1 MIVVL
6 RGVLVAAAFVAA
18 GFTPAAW
25 AQDNLPADTPPE
37 PDAAFSQNDTF
48 PSGDIA
54 VKLDLATVVRIPAG
68 TDTLALGNPAIADVT
83 RPRAG
88 GFTVVTGKSYGTTNM
103 LALDSNGQILHETMI
118 HVKAPR
124 DTTLTVQ
131 RGLAR
136 ETWSCQ
142 PRCEPT
148 VTLGDAPEYFG
159 GSSGQVGSRNGLA
172 RQN

>member
-1 MIVVL
+1 MIVVF
-6 RGVLVAAAFVAA
+6 RGVLIAAALVAA
-18 GFTPAAW
+18 GFAPAAR
-25 AQDNLPADTPPE
+25 AQEDLPAELPPAPEAALTE
-37 PDAAFSQNDTF
+37 PDVF
-48 PSGDIA
+48 PSSEVA
-54 VKLDLATVVRIPAG
+54 VKLDLATVIRIPAG

-88 GFTVVTGKSYGTTNM
+88 GYTVVTGKSYGTTNM
-103 LALDSNGQILHETMI
+103 LALGSDGQILHEMTI

-131 RGLAR
+131 RGLSR

-148 VTLGDAPEYFG
+148 VTLGDAPDYFG
-159 GSSGQVGSRNGLA
+159 GSSGQIGSRNSLA
-172 RQN
+172 RQ